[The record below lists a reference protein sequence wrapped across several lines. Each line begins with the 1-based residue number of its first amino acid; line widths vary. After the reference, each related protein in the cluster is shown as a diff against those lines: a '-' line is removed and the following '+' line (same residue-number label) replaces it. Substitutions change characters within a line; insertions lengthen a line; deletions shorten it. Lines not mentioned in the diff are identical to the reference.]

1 MLEENSVYICFVS
14 FPLSLNSVQK
24 TRTKTL
30 QVQVDE
36 ITPGKLEILKPL
48 QNKFERKVQ
57 YFVFRTKFVVRKVFC
72 QIQV

>member
-30 QVQVDE
+30 QAQVDE
-36 ITPGKLEILKPL
+36 MTPGKLESLKPL

-72 QIQV
+72 